1 MKRFCS
7 LMLLI
12 AAMIV
17 FGIGSAD
24 AQKVLKVLAV
34 GNSFSEDAVEQNLY
48 ELARVEGDSL
58 VIGNAYIGGC
68 SIDHHWSN
76 AQTGKAEY
84 GYRKLIG
91 GVKTGKNKVTLE
103 EIVRDEPWDIITVQ
117 QASPL
122 SGQFE
127 TYGNLQNLINYLRQT
142 AVNKDFRL
150 AFHMTW
156 AYAQV
161 NKHSGF
167 ANYNNDQMTMYR
179 SILGAVKQA
188 TKKNKI
194 KYVIPDGTAIQNARI
209 VLGDSLCRDGY
220 HLSLSIGRYIV
231 ACTWCEFLTGKNV
244 IGNTFRPASV
254 TDEKAAVAQKAAHFA
269 IKRPYKLSA
278 SKMKK

>member
-1 MKRFCS
+1 MKRYCS

-12 AAMIV
+12 AATIV

-68 SIDHHWSN
+68 SIDRHWSN

-91 GVKTGKNKVTLE
+91 GVKTGKNNVTLE

-167 ANYNNDQMTMYR
+167 ANYSNDQMTMYR

-194 KYVIPDGTAIQNARI
+194 KYVIPDGTAIQNARV

-244 IGNTFRPASV
+244 VGNTFRPASV
-254 TDEKAAVAQKAAHFA
+254 TAEKAAVAQKAAHFA